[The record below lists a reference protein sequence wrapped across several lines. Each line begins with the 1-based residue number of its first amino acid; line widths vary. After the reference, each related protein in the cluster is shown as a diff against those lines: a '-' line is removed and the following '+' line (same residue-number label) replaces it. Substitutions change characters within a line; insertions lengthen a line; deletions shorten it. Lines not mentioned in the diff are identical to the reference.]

1 MMGKVG
7 MNSKLLLFVIAGLIA
22 VSYNVG
28 AFAEESG
35 ITYDVFDNPP
45 KFFGDNMIIA
55 SPGKSINGVQG
66 AGSISVIDVN
76 TNSLLYTINNP
87 EPTKNDLFGR
97 NIAISDSYI
106 IVGVQE
112 KTPVYGNY
120 ISAEIYVFDGKTG
133 SLLHTIKS
141 PNEDKSEIK
150 FNGSFG
156 RSIVSI
162 GDDIAAGSYIPNSDN
177 FATHLIHVF
186 DGKTGSLLYT
196 INSPIP
202 DSVSFGEVFESFDG
216 KLAVYTRDE
225 DPNDEKIDDAIHVFD
240 GKTGSLLYTINDP
253 STNTDSDFGIHF
265 TIVNDNIVVGV
276 PVWGSDNRFS
286 GVIHVFDGNTGSLLS
301 TINDPEETERDFDRR
316 FGEYVVPAGNNI
328 AVRSSGMVYIFEG
341 TTGELLYTV
350 DHPNLSNVELDMI
363 VDSLDG
369 DDDTTDYLFVILAVG
384 AISGGIA
391 LGIVVFKRRK

>member
-1 MMGKVG
+1 MKYFLI
-7 MNSKLLLFVIAGLIA
+7 LLILLGFTATLFIIPQ
-22 VSYNVG
+22 

-45 KFFGDNMIIA
+45 KFFGDNLIIA
-55 SPGKSINGVQG
+55 SPGKSIDGVLN
-66 AGSISVIDVN
+66 AGGISVIDVS

-87 EPTKNDLFGR
+87 DPTEHDVFGR

-106 IVGVQE
+106 IVGVQG

-120 ISAEIYVFDGKTG
+120 ISSEIYVFDGKTG
-133 SLLHTIKS
+133 SLLYTIKN
-141 PNEDKSEIK
+141 PNEGRSDIK
-150 FNGSFG
+150 FQSSFG

-177 FATHLIHVF
+177 FATHLLHVF

-196 INSPIP
+196 LDSPIP
-202 DSVSFGEVFESFDG
+202 GSVSFGEVFESFDG

-225 DPNDEKIDDAIHVFD
+225 DPNDEKIDDAIYVFD

-253 STNTDSDFGIHF
+253 STNTDSDFGVYF
-265 TIVNDNIVVGV
+265 TIINDNIVVGV

-328 AVRSSGMVYIFEG
+328 AVRSSGVVYIFEG

-363 VDSLDG
+363 LDSLDG
-369 DDDTTDYLFVILAVG
+369 LTDYSLIILAV
-384 AISGGIA
+384 SVVVGGVA
-391 LGIVVFKRRK
+391 LGIFMFKKMKKL